1 MADKYN
7 LNKDDLP
14 KGVGTGFIWDKKG
27 HIITNFHVINK
38 VDNAIITITD
48 KNNIKKNYKAIGS
61 LILLGVIIVS
71 LLFFLTKNISSSIK
85 DAKDDDSRLVEDTV
99 LKPVDVV
106 KPVATTG
113 IKFIDKKD
121 NIIKGKNCFVF
132 ANGERMD
139 CCVDE
144 DFSFRVEKKNK
155 ISYEGVLFSCYDD
168 LEYRIRINFEK
179 KHISFHFIGSSHPF
193 VPKELKLYKE

>member
-1 MADKYN
+1 MK
-7 LNKDDLP
+7 
-14 KGVGTGFIWDKKG
+14 F
-27 HIITNFHVINK
+27 
-38 VDNAIITITD
+38 
-48 KNNIKKNYKAIGS
+48 
-61 LILLGVIIVS
+61 S
-71 LLFFLTKNISSSIK
+71 LLQVLCLLISSYTIYGQGK
-85 DAKDDDSRLVEDTV
+85 ITAKYFSDSKESY
-99 LKPVDVV
+99 
-106 KPVATTG
+106 
-113 IKFIDKKD
+113 IIIIDKKD
-121 NIIKGKNCFVF
+121 NIIKGKHCFVF